1 MGSSRTSWWLVLAG
15 AVVAACTAGAG
26 TRDDLP
32 PIGGGDDD
40 DAVGDDDDD
49 TLPQLGPMRLGVTP
63 GLDYPMRLRE
73 TNSVDGLCEVIPPR
87 EFENYVDIE
96 CTIDINELD
105 LYGHGLDWDLQVP
118 ANACD
123 YLIYWHYQY
132 EAWEVGVGP
141 TEVSYEILGNGAII
155 NEVNSINGDPYCI
168 YDHTWRNPDAP
179 DCCLGSYTKTVTDPL
194 GVTVVSNEFW
204 AGKPSDCYGGAAYID
219 PEVTNGPDGFPL
231 AKIVYL
237 NRAAYSK
244 SFHFD
249 PLSDEFYSNIPLA
262 NYYSPQDH
270 DGDRPA
276 GLNGLWA
283 EPRYTFLCTDRAYEV
298 LSEIRLTV
306 REFNEVTQYDAD
318 GNPNTVGVEPVTGHP
333 IDDLND
339 WATGTP
345 GNVQFVEFLQ

>member
-1 MGSSRTSWWLVLAG
+1 MSSRLTWFGVLSSAVLLG
-15 AVVAACTAGAG
+15 ACPEEGP
-26 TRDDLP
+26 RDELP
-32 PIGGGDDD
+32 PIGQGDDD
-40 DAVGDDDDD
+40 DVVAGDDDDFV
-49 TLPQLGPMRLGVTP
+49 PQIGPMRLTITP

-73 TNSVDGLCEVIPPR
+73 SNTADSPCEITPPTD
-87 EFENYVDIE
+87 FKDYVDIE

-132 EAWEVGVGP
+132 EAWQVGQGP
-141 TEVSYEILGNGAII
+141 TEVSYTILPGGGYAD
-155 NEVNSINGDPYCI
+155 EVNSINGQPYCV
-168 YDHTWRNPDAP
+168 YDHGWRYREAP

-194 GVTVVSNEFW
+194 GNVTVSNEFW
-204 AGKPSDCYGGAAYID
+204 TGTPSTCYGGAAFID
-219 PEVTNGPDGFPL
+219 PEAVTGPDGFPV

-237 NRAAYSK
+237 NESAYQK

-249 PLSDEFYSNIPLA
+249 QLSDRFYSNVPLA

-283 EPRYTFLCTDRAYEV
+283 QPRYTFQCTDRAYEV
-298 LSEIRLTV
+298 RAEIRLTV
-306 REFNEVTQYDAD
+306 REYNEVSQYDAD
-318 GNPNTVGVEPVTGHP
+318 ANPDTVGVEPVTGHP
-333 IDDLND
+333 IDDLAD

-345 GNVQFVEFLQ
+345 GSDLFIEFLE